1 MDTSPLRH
9 AAFMRGEKG
18 SWHRSMN
25 RPLLLDISLLAIL
38 SGAPASTYA
47 SVNDPPVVEHQPAQC
62 SLIGKP
68 IELCASVLDDGDIAK
83 VRTYF
88 RRPGDREYLV
98 SEMTFEGAR
107 FCTTLPG
114 VRAGKL
120 KTLEYYI
127 QAVDTEY
134 ESKRTSTYQ
143 LQIQTEEDCAFPA
156 VQKDAKKASSI
167 VVQGTSAKQG
177 TKIPDFLEP
186 AGVTFVP
193 AGGAKK

>member
-1 MDTSPLRH
+1 M
-9 AAFMRGEKG
+9 K
-18 SWHRSMN
+18 
-25 RPLLLDISLLAIL
+25 RPFLLKASLLPLFAAATAL
-38 SGAPASTYA
+38 A
-47 SVNDPPVVEHQPAQC
+47 NDPPLVEHQPAQC

-88 RRPGDREYLV
+88 RRPAEKEYLI

-114 VRAGKL
+114 VKAGKL
-120 KTLEYYI
+120 RSLEYYI
-127 QAVDTEY
+127 QAIDTEY

-143 LQIQTEEDCAFPA
+143 LLIQTEEDCAFPA
-156 VQKDAKKASSI
+156 VQKDPKKAAAI
-167 VVQGTSAKQG
+167 TVHATSGKQG
-177 TKIPDFLEP
+177 SKLPDYLEP

-193 AGGAKK
+193 MAGSKK